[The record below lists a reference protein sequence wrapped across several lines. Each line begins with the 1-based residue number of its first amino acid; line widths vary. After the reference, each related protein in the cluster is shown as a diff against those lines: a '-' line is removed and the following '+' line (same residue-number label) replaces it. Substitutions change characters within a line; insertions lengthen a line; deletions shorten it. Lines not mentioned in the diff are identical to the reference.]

1 MTEYNATSVNG
12 SKNEIK
18 KNVNNIKSFTEFEKS
33 DKKEILKVDE
43 EINDTK
49 KFDFSE
55 NKFAL
60 YSFLFYSFGLFIGAY
75 FYKISSN
82 TKIDDLI
89 TIKDNTFGVMFAT
102 KFCIYFSV
110 FMLVAFLGFCLI
122 SYPIINIFPLMIGV
136 FNGIK
141 IGFYYLTY
149 QAKGIGY
156 SLIMIVPY
164 TALFITVISFVIN
177 NSTSLSKDIRALTK
191 GERELNFDLAPYI
204 KEYLILALI
213 ITVVA
218 LIDCSL
224 TKLLINVVTI

>member
-18 KNVNNIKSFTEFEKS
+18 KTTKNISEFSEFDKIDKAEKTS
-33 DKKEILKVDE
+33 VDKEK
-43 EINDTK
+43 NSTK
-49 KFDFSE
+49 IFDFSE

-60 YSFLFYSFGLFIGAY
+60 YSFLFYGFGLFIGTY
-75 FYKISSN
+75 FYKISKN

-89 TIKDNTFGVMFAT
+89 LVKDNTFGVMFAT
-102 KFCIYFSV
+102 KFCVYFSI
-110 FMLVAFLGFCLI
+110 FMIVAFLGFCII

-141 IGFYYLTY
+141 IGYYFLTY

-156 SLIMIVPY
+156 TLIMIVPY

-177 NSTSLSKDIRALTK
+177 NSTSLSRDIRALTK
-191 GERELNFDLAPYI
+191 GERELKIDLAPYI
-204 KEYLILALI
+204 KEYLILAMI
-213 ITVVA
+213 ITSVA

-224 TKLLINVVTI
+224 TKLLVNVVTI